1 MTEKVMAQFPQAAG
15 LPQVTPS
22 AITPPATSRRAAYRV
37 APTLWSS
44 VRYAAAGLQYAF
56 MTQRNFRIHTVIG
69 TFALSLGI
77 GLRLSAVELTVI
89 CLTSALVMSLELLNT
104 AIESVV
110 DLTVGRTYH
119 ELAKIAK
126 DCAAGAVLV
135 AAIFAVLVALF
146 LLVPPIWQL
155 LQGVLFYSPSL

>member
-1 MTEKVMAQFPQAAG
+1 MTEKVMAQFPQAAS
-15 LPQVTPS
+15 LPQV
-22 AITPPATSRRAAYRV
+22 APPVSSRRAAYRV

-44 VRYAAAGLQYAF
+44 FRYAAAGLQYAF

-77 GLRLSAVELTVI
+77 ALRLSAVELTVI

-119 ELAKIAK
+119 ELAKVAK

-135 AAIFAVLVALF
+135 AAIFSILVAVF
-146 LLVPPIWQL
+146 LLIPPLWHTV
-155 LQGVLFYSPSL
+155 QGALFYRPTI

>member
-1 MTEKVMAQFPQAAG
+1 MSEKVMAQFPQAAS
-15 LPQVTPS
+15 LPQVTPPVS
-22 AITPPATSRRAAYRV
+22 SRRAAYRV

-44 VRYAAAGLQYAF
+44 FRYAAAGLQYAF

-69 TFALSLGI
+69 TCALSLGI
-77 GLRLSAVELTVI
+77 ALRLSAVELTVI

-119 ELAKIAK
+119 ELAKVAK

-135 AAIFAVLVALF
+135 AAIFSILVAVLLLLPPLGQVVQGALF
-146 LLVPPIWQL
+146 YRPTL
-155 LQGVLFYSPSL
+155 